1 MRATSR
7 GQSMWRAQSGGWW
20 KVEEEEEEEQ
30 VVVKVQ
36 VRTGRR

>member
-1 MRATSR
+1 MA
-7 GQSMWRAQSGGWW
+7 GPEWW
-20 KVEEEEEEEQ
+20 KVVEEEEEEEQ

>member
-1 MRATSR
+1 MA
-7 GQSMWRAQSGGWW
+7 GPEWW

>member
-1 MRATSR
+1 
-7 GQSMWRAQSGGWW
+7 MWRAQSGGWW
-20 KVEEEEEEEQ
+20 KVEEEEEQ

>member
-20 KVEEEEEEEQ
+20 KVEEEEEQ

>member
-1 MRATSR
+1 MA
-7 GQSMWRAQSGGWW
+7 GPEWW
-20 KVEEEEEEEQ
+20 KVEEEEEEEEQ

>member
-1 MRATSR
+1 MA
-7 GQSMWRAQSGGWW
+7 GPEWW
-20 KVEEEEEEEQ
+20 KVEEEEEEVQ